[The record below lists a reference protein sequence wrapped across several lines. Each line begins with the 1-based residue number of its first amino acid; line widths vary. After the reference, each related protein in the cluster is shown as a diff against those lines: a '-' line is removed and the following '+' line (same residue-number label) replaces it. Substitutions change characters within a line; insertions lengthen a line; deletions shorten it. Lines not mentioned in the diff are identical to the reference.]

1 MQIKRTD
8 EIMTDQGN
16 MISSGASPS
25 TSAVTEATRAR
36 QTRPP
41 SQPSNP
47 SGTSTSTNEVS
58 LSAAGSR
65 NSPDM
70 YEDDSMDPSQH
81 DHASP
86 SESVQSSA
94 QNQLKSE
101 SEDTPGDA
109 TGHASSEAPNLP
121 VQKRRRVTR
130 ACDECR
136 RKKIKC
142 DGKQPCS
149 HCSIYSYGNT
159 KSPNSLRC
167 LRSNPC

>member
-1 MQIKRTD
+1 
-8 EIMTDQGN
+8 MTAQDN
-16 MISSGASPS
+16 ASTGA
-25 TSAVTEATRAR
+25 VR
-36 QTRPP
+36 QNRPA

-58 LSAAGSR
+58 LSASGSR

-70 YEDDSMDPSQH
+70 YEDDSMDLSQH

-86 SESVQSSA
+86 SESVKSSSA
-94 QNQLKSE
+94 QGPLKSE
-101 SEDTPGDA
+101 SEDTAGDA
-109 TGHASSEAPNLP
+109 PGHASSEPPTLP

-159 KSPNSLRC
+159 NSAGSPRWLW
-167 LRSNPC
+167 SNPC